1 MKFCKEIYTRVDPEH
16 ANYKDVLITSK
27 HDKLVWD
34 EVFKD
39 EINNILLY
47 YLHLSTDPVN
57 ILKHQSHI
65 TYSQNR
71 LSQTY
76 TPYTSF
82 QEFIDF
88 QVSFQKI
95 GASEYQKFTI
105 SMQTDLSFKQ
115 KMIDKYNMD
124 TELKTLKNHLV
135 YVVQLYVRR
144 DMTDSFTTT
153 EMEDIDLMMNAVPYF
168 EYLTENRWTIED
180 IANGTIH
187 DDKEYSAELGAF
199 YKIEARAL
207 QQINRLFQ

>member
-1 MKFCKEIYTRVDPEH
+1 MVDPDQVD
-16 ANYKDVLITSK
+16 YKEAIITSK
-27 HDKLVWD
+27 NNKPIWD
-34 EVFKD
+34 EVFTGK
-39 EINNILLY
+39 INNILLY
-47 YLHLSTDPVN
+47 YLHLSADPTN
-57 ILKHQSHI
+57 ILSDPSILSRI

-76 TPYTSF
+76 NPYTSF
-82 QEFIDF
+82 QEFIDS

-95 GASEYQKFTI
+95 GASEYQKFTV
-105 SMQTDLSFKQ
+105 SMQTDDSFKQ

-124 TELKTLKNHLV
+124 TELKTLKNHLI

-153 EMEDIDLMMNAVPYF
+153 EMEDIDLMMNAIPYF
-168 EYLTENRWTIED
+168 EYLTENRWTIEE

-207 QQINRLFQ
+207 LQINKLF